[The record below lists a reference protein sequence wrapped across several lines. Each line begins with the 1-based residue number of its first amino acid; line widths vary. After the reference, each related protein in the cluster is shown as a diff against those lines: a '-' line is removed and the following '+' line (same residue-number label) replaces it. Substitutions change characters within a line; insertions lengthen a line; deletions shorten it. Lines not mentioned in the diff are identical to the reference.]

1 MSSSSS
7 MLKPS
12 DRLGSSSSSPG
23 LSKSVLNMKF
33 MKSREPIVST
43 SSSSSLSKNEPQ
55 EKGLNHS
62 QNMIIDDI
70 QIDPSTSNSDVN
82 NINNYYNSAIVIS
95 SKVQFIQETKDPLSL
110 LPGRRSFQNCNA
122 AVEKNYRAR
131 MDELNLDV
139 SALLGG
145 SRSVGL
151 NAGSSVSDEEMI
163 ERYKHLVGLP
173 RGPNQSRKPTT
184 HQQQV
189 SGSRNNQ
196 SGKHSGGSS
205 NSEHNRGSINKKSHK
220 NGSSNSNSN
229 SLTGAEVLRKQ
240 QQNGGR
246 EDTASSKYPMKKM
259 RK

>member
-1 MSSSSS
+1 
-7 MLKPS
+7 
-12 DRLGSSSSSPG
+12 
-23 LSKSVLNMKF
+23 
-33 MKSREPIVST
+33 MKSREPIVS
-43 SSSSSLSKNEPQ
+43 SSLSKNEQQ

-70 QIDPSTSNSDVN
+70 QIDPSTSNSDVY
-82 NINNYYNSAIVIS
+82 NINNYYNSTIVIS

-139 SALLGG
+139 SAVLGG

-151 NAGSSVSDEEMI
+151 SVGSSVSDEEMI

-205 NSEHNRGSINKKSHK
+205 GSEHHRGSASSINKKSHK
-220 NGSSNSNSN
+220 NESNHSNSNSN

-246 EDTASSKYPMKKM
+246 EDNASKYPMKKM